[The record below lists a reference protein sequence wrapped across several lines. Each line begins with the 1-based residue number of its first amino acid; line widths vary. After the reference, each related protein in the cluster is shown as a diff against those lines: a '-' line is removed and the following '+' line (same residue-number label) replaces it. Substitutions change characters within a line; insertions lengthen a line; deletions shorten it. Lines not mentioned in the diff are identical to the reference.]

1 MKLKTRLF
9 VAFLTL
15 TVVPTI
21 ITFVV
26 MVFVGYSKVRDIEES
41 YHRESEGLEIIFNP
55 VQYFMGL
62 TDESFNML
70 EQIAEIAPEKFEDV
84 EYLESVNEELKNNYS
99 FLLVEKTSRV
109 VFDNQSD
116 LTGKQMQGYY
126 VFDEPLQKTMNKDKM
141 MTFTRGISFLYPNGE
156 EGKIYVVTYLND
168 NIISLRKLFV
178 LMTNVMIGI
187 LVLSI
192 AFIAVNLY
200 RSIAFPIAQIKEATQ
215 RIKEGNLDFEIK
227 VNAVKEIEELANDF
241 IEMRERLKFQAEEK
255 IKYDSESKELIS
267 NISHDLKTPITA
279 VKGYV
284 EGIIDGVADTPE
296 KMDKYIKTIYNK
308 ANEMDRLIN
317 ELTFYSKIDTNRIP
331 YTFTKINVESYFND
345 CIDEVGLDLESKN
358 IELTYVN
365 YTPVKTQIIADAEQ
379 LKRVI
384 NNIVGNSIKYL
395 DKPKGFINIRI
406 KDDKDFIQVEI
417 EDNGKGIGESD
428 LPYIFDRFYRTDASR
443 NSAKGGSGIGLSIVK
458 KIIED
463 HGGEIWATS
472 KELTGTVMYF
482 KLRKYQEVQ
491 MYE

>member
-15 TVVPTI
+15 TVVPII

-26 MVFVGYSKVRDIEES
+26 MVFIGYSKVRDIEES
-41 YHRESEGLEIIFNP
+41 YHSESEGLEIIFNP
-55 VQYFMGL
+55 VQYYMGL
-62 TDESFNML
+62 TEESFNML
-70 EQIAEIAPEKFEDV
+70 EQIAEIAPEKFEDE
-84 EYLESVNEELKNNYS
+84 EYLKSVNEELKKNDS

-109 VFDNQSD
+109 IFDNQPE

-126 VFDEPLQKTMNKDKM
+126 IIDGPLQKTINKNKM
-141 MTFTRGISFLYPNGE
+141 LTFARRISFQYPNGE
-156 EGKIYVVTYLND
+156 EAKIYVVTYLND
-168 NIISLRKLFV
+168 NIINLRKLFV
-178 LMTNVMIGI
+178 LMTNVMVGI
-187 LVLSI
+187 LVLSV
-192 AFIAVNLY
+192 AFITVNLY
-200 RSIAFPIAQIKEATQ
+200 RSIAFPMAQIKEATQ

-227 VNAVKEIEELANDF
+227 VNAVKEIEELADDF
-241 IEMRERLKFQAEEK
+241 VEMRERLKLQAEEK

-331 YTFTKINVESYFND
+331 YTFTKINVENYFND

-384 NNIVGNSIKYL
+384 SNIVGNSIKYL

>member
-9 VAFLTL
+9 VAFITL
-15 TVVPTI
+15 TIVPII

-26 MVFVGYSKVRDIEES
+26 MVFVGYSKVKDIEES
-41 YHRESEGLEIIFNP
+41 YHSESEGFEIILNP
-55 VQYFMGL
+55 MKYYMGL
-62 TDESFNML
+62 TDESYNML
-70 EQIAEIAPEKFEDV
+70 EQIAEIAPEKLEDE
-84 EYLESVNEELKNNYS
+84 EYLKSVNEDLKQNYS
-99 FLLVEKTSRV
+99 FLLVEKTSQI
-109 VFDNQSD
+109 VFGDQSD
-116 LTGKQMQGYY
+116 LVSKQMQGYY
-126 VFDEPLQKTMNKDKM
+126 ILDKPTETTINKSKI
-141 MTFTRGISFLYPNGE
+141 MTFARDISFQYPNGE
-156 EGKIYVVTYLND
+156 EGKIYVITILND
-168 NIISLRKLFV
+168 NIISIRKLFI
-178 LMTNVMIGI
+178 LMTNVMFGI
-187 LVLSI
+187 LILSI
-192 AFIAVNLY
+192 GFIAVNLY
-200 RSIAFPIAQIKEATQ
+200 RSIAVPIAQIKEATQ
-215 RIKEGNLDFEIK
+215 KIKEGNLDFEIK
-227 VNAVKEIEELANDF
+227 VNAVKEIEDLANDF
-241 IEMRERLKFQAEEK
+241 VEMRERLKLQAEEK

-331 YTFTKINVESYFND
+331 YTFTKINVERYFND

-365 YTPVKTQIIADAEQ
+365 YTPVRTEIIADAEQ

-417 EDNGKGIGESD
+417 EDNGKGIGEGD

-443 NSAKGGSGIGLSIVK
+443 NSAKGGSGIGLSIVR